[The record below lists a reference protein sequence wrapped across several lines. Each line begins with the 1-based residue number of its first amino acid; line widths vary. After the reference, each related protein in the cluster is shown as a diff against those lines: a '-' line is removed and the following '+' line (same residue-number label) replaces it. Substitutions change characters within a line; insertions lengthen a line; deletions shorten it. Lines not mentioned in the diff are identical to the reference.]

1 VTTIIFKICKIFI
14 FSKWIFN
21 KPNKKKVLI
30 YDRESEDFWQVF
42 FSKNICAN
50 LDVRYESINIY
61 VFLYTLFNS
70 GIENFIDNYKKNYIK
85 FVSPKI
91 VFTAIDNNT
100 AFYNL
105 KNIYDKPFYVSV
117 QNGMRDNVFYDQC
130 KRYIKEKKKEL
141 KADHIFVFSN
151 SEKKRFSKI
160 IKAKIHCV
168 GNVKNNSYP
177 TQRIKKEKK
186 IKLIMFVTTNSEK
199 DYKDADYRIEE
210 DKKLFNLLYKFC
222 KKKGVQLGLCSKLNS
237 SQEIFFRNSF
247 AKGNWVYYPQFNTRK
262 TYELIN
268 KQQMIV
274 FDWSTLGFEALAKG
288 LKCVAFYKDFPLE
301 GHYVKYPKSGF
312 FWTNSKNY
320 NDLEK
325 TLNRVIKSSNKRW
338 KKVVDKYSSELIN
351 YDANNIKSK
360 KILNNLLK
368 KNKIQN

>member
-1 VTTIIFKICKIFI
+1 MATIIFKNLKIFI

-21 KPNKKKVLI
+21 KPRKKKILI
-30 YDRESEDFWQVF
+30 YDRVSEDFWRFF
-42 FSKNICAN
+42 FSKNSCEI

-61 VFLYTLFNS
+61 VFLFTLFNS
-70 GIENFIDNYKKNYIK
+70 GIESFKDNYKKNYIK

-91 VFTAIDNNT
+91 VFTSIDNNPG
-100 AFYNL
+100 FYNL
-105 KNIYDKPFYVSV
+105 RNIYDKPFYVSV
-117 QNGMRDNVFYDQC
+117 QNGMRDNSFYEQC
-130 KRYIKEKKKEL
+130 RRYIKEKKKEL
-141 KADHIFVFSN
+141 KADHIFLFGSN
-151 SEKKRFSKI
+151 EKKRFSKI

-168 GNVKNNSYP
+168 GNIRNNSYP
-177 TQRIKKEKK
+177 IQRIKKKKK
-186 IKLIMFVTTNSEK
+186 IKFIMFVSAHHK
-199 DYKDADYRIEE
+199 QAYKEAGYRFEE

-247 AKGNWVYYPQFNTRK
+247 VKGNWVYYPRFNTRK

-325 TLNRVIKSSNKRW
+325 TLNRVILSSNKQW

-368 KNKIQN
+368 KNKKQH